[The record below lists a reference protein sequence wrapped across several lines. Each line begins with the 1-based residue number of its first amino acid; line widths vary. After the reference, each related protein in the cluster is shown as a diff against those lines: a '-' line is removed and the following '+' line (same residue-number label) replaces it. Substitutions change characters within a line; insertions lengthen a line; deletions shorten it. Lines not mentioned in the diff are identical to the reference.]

1 MDVKLVKIDTIRPY
15 EASPGIKDDAVDA
28 AGTRKL
34 GLAKVHA
41 VRLEKSGGPGMI
53 FHPKPGQ
60 RVRIHYARRWWPMP
74 YQGRTGVVRI
84 LARGR
89 GPRNVGVEIE
99 GRIIVVPRGNL
110 VAVPSED
117 HG

>member
-1 MDVKLVKIDTIRPY
+1 
-15 EASPGIKDDAVDA
+15 
-28 AGTRKL
+28 
-34 GLAKVHA
+34 
-41 VRLEKSGGPGMI
+41 
-53 FHPKPGQ
+53 
-60 RVRIHYARRWWPMP
+60 MP

-89 GPRNVGVEIE
+89 GPRNVGVDIE

-110 VAVPSED
+110 VAVSSEA